1 MSVKLRLKNSL
12 LYFLDKLPS
21 KWGFYCYHIIQ
32 QKMDSNNFDLKLNR
46 GLGAMNVISKILAE
60 INSSLDNKSI
70 TEIGSGWLPVMPY
83 LLKYQ
88 GNSKSIYTYD
98 LYDHY
103 SAETIKDFNTYFVS
117 KTNAN
122 IDLST
127 LDAHNLP
134 EDIHYFPKKNI
145 IETAKIESDV
155 IFSRY
160 VLEHVTPQDIELMH
174 KKFALEMPKNSLII
188 HLISPSDHRA
198 YVDSSLS
205 MQDFL
210 KFSEKE
216 WKAKMTKFDY
226 HNRLRLPEYLE
237 IFEKC
242 GLEVAYLNYDVPKKD
257 SATYKK
263 FKNLKLHQDYHKFTE
278 EELMAGAINIV
289 LKV

>member
-12 LYFLDKLPS
+12 LFLLDKLPS

-46 GLGAMNVISKILAE
+46 GLGAMNVIAKILAE

-88 GNSKSIYTYD
+88 GNARSIYTYD

-145 IETAKIESDV
+145 IKTAKIESDV

-160 VLEHVTPQDIELMH
+160 VLEHVTPQEIELMH
-174 KKFALEMPKNSLII
+174 KKFAAEMPKGSII
-188 HLISPSDHRA
+188 LHLISPSDHRA
-198 YVDSSLS
+198 YVDPSLS

-210 KFSEKE
+210 KYSKKE

-226 HNRLRLPEYLE
+226 HNRLRLPQYLE

-242 GLEVAYLNYDVPKKD
+242 GLEIAYLNYEVPKED
-257 SATYKK
+257 SASYQK
-263 FKNLKLHQDYHKFTE
+263 FKALKIHEDYLKFTDK
-278 EELMAGAINIV
+278 ELMAGAINIA